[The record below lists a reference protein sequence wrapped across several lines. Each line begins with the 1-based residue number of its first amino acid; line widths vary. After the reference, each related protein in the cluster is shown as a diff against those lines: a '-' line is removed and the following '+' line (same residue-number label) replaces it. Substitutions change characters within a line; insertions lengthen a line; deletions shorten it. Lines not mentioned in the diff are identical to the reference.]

1 MIVGDTE
8 KSLAMVSMY
17 SPPHDGLLTLSFNT
31 LWSCTYQG
39 NDSLKVIDA
48 NSIAAVIAMVPHQPF
63 PEDSGPVERF
73 FVVEKPGLDV
83 SSLGGVTEST
93 PEEE

>member
-1 MIVGDTE
+1 MIIGDTE
-8 KSLAMVSMY
+8 KTLAMVSMY
-17 SPPHDGLLTLSFNT
+17 SPPHDLLLTLSYNT

-39 NDSLKVIDA
+39 NRSLRVIDA
-48 NSIAAVIAMVPHQPF
+48 KLIAAVVAMVPHQPF
-63 PEDSGPVERF
+63 PEDSSSVERF

-83 SSLGGVTEST
+83 SSLGGVTESA

>member
-8 KSLAMVSMY
+8 KSLTMVSMY

-31 LWSCTYQG
+31 LRSCTYQG

-48 NSIAAVIAMVPHQPF
+48 NSIAAVIAMVPHQPI

-83 SSLGGVTEST
+83 SPLEGVTESA